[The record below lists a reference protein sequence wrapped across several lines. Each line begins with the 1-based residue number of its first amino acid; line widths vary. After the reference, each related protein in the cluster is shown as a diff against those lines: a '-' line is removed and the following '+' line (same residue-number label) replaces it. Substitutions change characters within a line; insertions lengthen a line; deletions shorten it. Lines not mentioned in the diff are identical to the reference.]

1 MKEPKF
7 YKDSRKNSTP
17 EGIFSLANMDYGELD
32 SEGIL
37 SSANLEE
44 EGTRLLRG
52 FSVQPIQMKKK
63 LGSEGI
69 LKTSQS
75 EAFPLAKIVYKD
87 RFYKNR
93 SLLL

>member
-37 SSANLEE
+37 SSANQ
-44 EGTRLLRG
+44 R
-52 FSVQPIQMKKK
+52 KKE
-63 LGSEGI
+63 LDSEGI
-69 LKTSQS
+69 LSSANPDEEETRLRGDSQDQPIRS
-75 EAFPLAKIVYKD
+75 FSSS
-87 RFYKNR
+87 KNCI
-93 SLLL
+93 